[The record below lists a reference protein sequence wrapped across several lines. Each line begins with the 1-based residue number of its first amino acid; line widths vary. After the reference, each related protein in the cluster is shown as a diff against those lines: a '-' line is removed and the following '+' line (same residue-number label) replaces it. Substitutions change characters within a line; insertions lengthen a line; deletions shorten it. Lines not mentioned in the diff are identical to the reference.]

1 MTVHAENQR
10 NKKIGLLGGTF
21 DPVHN
26 GHLAVA
32 HHVFRE
38 LSLDAIWFI
47 PASSPPHKS
56 AHGDTLPITAFHH
69 RAAMLEKAIS
79 QYPSYLI
86 SEIETERSAPSY
98 SIDTINILLQDRGLQ
113 ADLYFIIGA
122 DAFLEIDTWKR
133 YKELPALVN
142 FVVISRPGYPPDNV
156 GTVIR
161 KNFTN
166 YTYDSLHETWS
177 SPHSKGVFIL
187 QHMDPVPISSTE
199 IRKKVRRGEDI
210 AGLVPQEVEDYI
222 KRENLYIY
230 QSKYN

>member
-69 RAAMLEKAIS
+69 RAAMLEKAV
-79 QYPSYLI
+79 
-86 SEIETERSAPSY
+86 
-98 SIDTINILLQDRGLQ
+98 
-113 ADLYFIIGA
+113 IGS
-122 DAFLEIDTWKR
+122 
-133 YKELPALVN
+133 V
-142 FVVISRPGYPPDNV
+142 
-156 GTVIR
+156 
-161 KNFTN
+161 
-166 YTYDSLHETWS
+166 
-177 SPHSKGVFIL
+177 SP
-187 QHMDPVPISSTE
+187 
-199 IRKKVRRGEDI
+199 
-210 AGLVPQEVEDYI
+210 
-222 KRENLYIY
+222 
-230 QSKYN
+230 